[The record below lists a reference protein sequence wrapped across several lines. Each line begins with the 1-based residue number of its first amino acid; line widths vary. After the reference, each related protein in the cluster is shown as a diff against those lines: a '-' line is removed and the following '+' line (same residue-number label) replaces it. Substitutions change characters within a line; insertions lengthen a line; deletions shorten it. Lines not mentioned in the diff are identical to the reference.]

1 MIFPPIYIIPVPR
14 ANKSTATCKYIY
26 YIPSKLFTT
35 IEKNIPTEFLIP
47 IALFKEAYVKRNCI
61 YPILD
66 PSSTINFKE
75 DGTFTLFRLQAPRH
89 LCPSLPGYRREFL
102 GVPLPSW

>member
-35 IEKNIPTEFLIP
+35 IEKNIPTEFL
-47 IALFKEAYVKRNCI
+47 V
-61 YPILD
+61 
-66 PSSTINFKE
+66 
-75 DGTFTLFRLQAPRH
+75 
-89 LCPSLPGYRREFL
+89 
-102 GVPLPSW
+102 